1 MIDVPDFSFT
11 MLDLRIGGDNVKK
24 KIAVL
29 AGICMLVSVQG
40 TVFAA
45 DRNSPDDLSD
55 QMVQSVIRADVPDSH
70 KITVKGEHITVGL
83 GGENQEENIILVE
96 RFSEPKLKLS
106 PEKGWKIKK
115 VLLGD
120 TDVTSQI
127 KDGTIT
133 LPSVYEDL
141 ILTVETE
148 KIKDESGTKTDSKSN
163 TKPNTSSSQKSNQ
176 SSKNNQTST
185 TNGTKTSANLGST
198 TTAGQGIKAAVTE
211 DEMNVEIYGIGAV
224 AAGGIAVRCLKR
236 KKKKI

>member
-1 MIDVPDFSFT
+1 M
-11 MLDLRIGGDNVKK
+11 KK

-55 QMVQSVIRADVPDSH
+55 QTVQSVIRADVPDSH
-70 KITVKGEHITVGL
+70 KITVKGEHVTVSL
-83 GGENQEENIILVE
+83 EGGIQEENQEDNSILVE
-96 RFSEPKLKLS
+96 RFSEPKLKFS

-120 TDVTSQI
+120 TDVTSQV
-127 KDGTIT
+127 KDGIIT
-133 LPSVYEDL
+133 LASVYEDL

-148 KIKDESGTKTDSKSN
+148 KIKDESGAKTDSKSN
-163 TKPNTSSSQKSNQ
+163 TSSGQKTNQ
-176 SSKNNQTST
+176 NSKNNQTST
-185 TNGTKTSANLGST
+185 TNGTKTTANSGSAT
-198 TTAGQGIKAAVTE
+198 TVGQGIKAAVTE
-211 DEMNVEIYGIGAV
+211 DEMNVGIYGIGAV
-224 AAGGIAVRCLKR
+224 ASGGIAVRCLKR

>member
-1 MIDVPDFSFT
+1 M
-11 MLDLRIGGDNVKK
+11 KK

-55 QMVQSVIRADVPDSH
+55 QTVQSVIRADVPDSH
-70 KITVKGEHITVGL
+70 KITVKGEHVTVSL
-83 GGENQEENIILVE
+83 EGGNQEENSILVE
-96 RFSEPKLKLS
+96 RFSEPKLKFS

-120 TDVTSQI
+120 TDVTSQV
-127 KDGTIT
+127 KDGIIT
-133 LPSVYEDL
+133 LASVYEDL

-148 KIKDESGTKTDSKSN
+148 KIKDESGAKTDSKSN

-185 TNGTKTSANLGST
+185 TNGTKTTANSGSA

-211 DEMNVEIYGIGAV
+211 DEMNVGIYGIGAV

>member
-1 MIDVPDFSFT
+1 M
-11 MLDLRIGGDNVKK
+11 KK

-70 KITVKGEHITVGL
+70 KITVKGEHVTVSL
-83 GGENQEENIILVE
+83 EGENQEENQEENVILVE
-96 RFSEPKLKLS
+96 RFSEPKLKFS

-120 TDVTSQI
+120 TDVTSQV
-127 KDGTIT
+127 KDGIIT
-133 LPSVYEDL
+133 LASVYEDL

-148 KIKDESGTKTDSKSN
+148 KIKDESGAKTDSKSN
-163 TKPNTSSSQKSNQ
+163 TSSGQKTNQ
-176 SSKNNQTST
+176 NSKNNQTST
-185 TNGTKTSANLGST
+185 TNGTKTTANSGSAT
-198 TTAGQGIKAAVTE
+198 TVGQGIKAAVTE
-211 DEMNVEIYGIGAV
+211 DEMNVGIYGIGV
-224 AAGGIAVRCLKR
+224 IAAGGMAVWCLKR
-236 KKKKI
+236 KKEKI

>member
-1 MIDVPDFSFT
+1 M
-11 MLDLRIGGDNVKK
+11 KK

-55 QMVQSVIRADVPDSH
+55 QTVQSVIRADVPDSH
-70 KITVKGEHITVGL
+70 KITVKGEHVTVSL
-83 GGENQEENIILVE
+83 EGGNQEENSILVE
-96 RFSEPKLKLS
+96 RFSEPKLKFS

-120 TDVTSQI
+120 TDVTSQV
-127 KDGTIT
+127 KDGIIT

-148 KIKDESGTKTDSKSN
+148 KIKDESGAKTDSKSN

-185 TNGTKTSANLGST
+185 TNGTKTTANSGSA

-211 DEMNVEIYGIGAV
+211 DEMNVGIYGIGAV

>member
-1 MIDVPDFSFT
+1 M
-11 MLDLRIGGDNVKK
+11 KK

-29 AGICMLVSVQG
+29 AVICMLVSVQG

-55 QMVQSVIRADVPDSH
+55 QTVQSVIRADVPDSH
-70 KITVKGEHITVGL
+70 KITVKGEHITVSL
-83 GGENQEENIILVE
+83 DGENQEKNQEENSIFVE

-120 TDVTSQI
+120 TDVTSQV
-127 KDGTIT
+127 KDGIIT

-163 TKPNTSSSQKSNQ
+163 TKPNTSSSQKTNQ
-176 SSKNNQTST
+176 NSKNNQTST
-185 TNGTKTSANLGST
+185 TNGTKTIANSGSA

-211 DEMNVEIYGIGAV
+211 DEMNLGTYGIGV
-224 AAGGIAVRCLKR
+224 IAAGGITLWCLKR

>member
-1 MIDVPDFSFT
+1 M
-11 MLDLRIGGDNVKK
+11 KK
-24 KIAVL
+24 KITVL

-55 QMVQSVIRADVPDSH
+55 QTVQSVICADVPDSH
-70 KITVKGEHITVGL
+70 KITVKGEHVTVSL
-83 GGENQEENIILVE
+83 EGENQEENQEENVILVE

-120 TDVTSQI
+120 TDVTSQV
-127 KDGTIT
+127 KDGIIT
-133 LPSVYEDL
+133 LASVYEDL

-148 KIKDESGTKTDSKSN
+148 KIKDESGAKTDSKSN
-163 TKPNTSSSQKSNQ
+163 TSSGQKTNQ
-176 SSKNNQTST
+176 NSKNNQTST
-185 TNGTKTSANLGST
+185 TNGTKTTANSGSAT
-198 TTAGQGIKAAVTE
+198 TVGQGIKAAVTE
-211 DEMNVEIYGIGAV
+211 DEMNVGIYGIGAV

>member
-1 MIDVPDFSFT
+1 M
-11 MLDLRIGGDNVKK
+11 KK

-70 KITVKGEHITVGL
+70 KITVKGEHVTVSLEGENKE
-83 GGENQEENIILVE
+83 ENQEENVILVE

-120 TDVTSQI
+120 TDVTSQV
-127 KDGTIT
+127 KDGIIT
-133 LPSVYEDL
+133 LASVYEDL

-148 KIKDESGTKTDSKSN
+148 KIKDESGAKTDSKSN
-163 TKPNTSSSQKSNQ
+163 TSSGQKTNQ
-176 SSKNNQTST
+176 NSKNNQTST
-185 TNGTKTSANLGST
+185 TNGTKITANSGSAT
-198 TTAGQGIKAAVTE
+198 TVGQGIKAAVTE
-211 DEMNVEIYGIGAV
+211 DEMNVGIYGIGAV

>member
-1 MIDVPDFSFT
+1 M
-11 MLDLRIGGDNVKK
+11 KK

-29 AGICMLVSVQG
+29 AVICMLVSVQG

-148 KIKDESGTKTDSKSN
+148 KIKDESGTKIDSESN
-163 TKPNTSSSQKSNQ
+163 TKPNTSSSQKLNQ

-211 DEMNVEIYGIGAV
+211 DEMNVGIYGIGV
-224 AAGGIAVRCLKR
+224 IAAGGMAVWCLRR
-236 KKKKI
+236 KKEKI

>member
-1 MIDVPDFSFT
+1 M
-11 MLDLRIGGDNVKK
+11 KK

-55 QMVQSVIRADVPDSH
+55 QTVRSVIRADVPDSH
-70 KITVKGEHITVGL
+70 KITVKGEHVTVSL
-83 GGENQEENIILVE
+83 EGGNQEENQEENSILVE
-96 RFSEPKLKLS
+96 RFSEPKLKFS

-120 TDVTSQI
+120 TDVTSQV
-127 KDGTIT
+127 KDGIIT
-133 LPSVYEDL
+133 LASVYEDL

-148 KIKDESGTKTDSKSN
+148 KIKDESGAKTDSKSN
-163 TKPNTSSSQKSNQ
+163 TSFGQKTNQ
-176 SSKNNQTST
+176 NSKNNQTST
-185 TNGTKTSANLGST
+185 TNGTKTTANSGSAT
-198 TTAGQGIKAAVTE
+198 TVGQGIKAAVTE
-211 DEMNVEIYGIGAV
+211 DEMNVGIYGIGAV

>member
-1 MIDVPDFSFT
+1 M
-11 MLDLRIGGDNVKK
+11 KK

-55 QMVQSVIRADVPDSH
+55 QTVQSVIRADVPDSH
-70 KITVKGEHITVGL
+70 KITVKGEHVTVSL
-83 GGENQEENIILVE
+83 EGGNQEENSILVE
-96 RFSEPKLKLS
+96 RFSEPKLKFS

-120 TDVTSQI
+120 TDVTSQV
-127 KDGTIT
+127 KDGIIT

-148 KIKDESGTKTDSKSN
+148 KIKDESGAKTDSKSN

-185 TNGTKTSANLGST
+185 TNGTKTTANSGSAT
-198 TTAGQGIKAAVTE
+198 TVGQGIKAAVTE
-211 DEMNVEIYGIGAV
+211 DEMNVGIYGIGV
-224 AAGGIAVRCLKR
+224 IAAGGMAVWCLKR
-236 KKKKI
+236 KKEKI

>member
-1 MIDVPDFSFT
+1 M
-11 MLDLRIGGDNVKK
+11 KK

-55 QMVQSVIRADVPDSH
+55 QTVQSVIRADVTDSH
-70 KITVKGEHITVGL
+70 KITVKGEHVTVSL
-83 GGENQEENIILVE
+83 EGGNQEENQEENSILVE
-96 RFSEPKLKLS
+96 RFSEPKLKFS

-120 TDVTSQI
+120 TDVTSQV
-127 KDGTIT
+127 KDGIIT
-133 LPSVYEDL
+133 LASVYEDL

-148 KIKDESGTKTDSKSN
+148 KIKDESGAKTDSKSN
-163 TKPNTSSSQKSNQ
+163 TSFGQKTNQ
-176 SSKNNQTST
+176 NSKNNQTST
-185 TNGTKTSANLGST
+185 TNGTKTTANSGSAT
-198 TTAGQGIKAAVTE
+198 TVGQGIKAAVTE
-211 DEMNVEIYGIGAV
+211 DEMNVGIYGIGAV

>member
-1 MIDVPDFSFT
+1 M
-11 MLDLRIGGDNVKK
+11 KK

-29 AGICMLVSVQG
+29 AVICMLVSVQG

-55 QMVQSVIRADVPDSH
+55 QTVQSVIRADVPDSH
-70 KITVKGEHITVGL
+70 KITVKGEHVTVSL
-83 GGENQEENIILVE
+83 EGENQEKNQEENSIFVE

-120 TDVTSQI
+120 TDVTSQV
-127 KDGTIT
+127 KDGIIT

-163 TKPNTSSSQKSNQ
+163 TKPNTSSSQKTNQ
-176 SSKNNQTST
+176 NSKNNQTST
-185 TNGTKTSANLGST
+185 TNGTKTIANSGSA

-211 DEMNVEIYGIGAV
+211 DEMNVGIYGIGAV
-224 AAGGIAVRCLKR
+224 VAGGIAVRCLKR

>member
-1 MIDVPDFSFT
+1 M
-11 MLDLRIGGDNVKK
+11 KK

-55 QMVQSVIRADVPDSH
+55 QTVQSVIRADVPDSH
-70 KITVKGEHITVGL
+70 KITVKGEHVTVSL
-83 GGENQEENIILVE
+83 EGGNQEENQEENSILVE
-96 RFSEPKLKLS
+96 RLSEPKLKFS

-120 TDVTSQI
+120 TDVTSQV
-127 KDGTIT
+127 KDGIIT
-133 LPSVYEDL
+133 LASVYEDL

-148 KIKDESGTKTDSKSN
+148 KIKDESGAKTDSKSN
-163 TKPNTSSSQKSNQ
+163 TSFGQKTNQ
-176 SSKNNQTST
+176 NSKNNQTST
-185 TNGTKTSANLGST
+185 TNGTKTTANSGSAT
-198 TTAGQGIKAAVTE
+198 TVGQGIKAAVTE
-211 DEMNVEIYGIGAV
+211 DEMNVGIYGIGAV

>member
-1 MIDVPDFSFT
+1 M
-11 MLDLRIGGDNVKK
+11 KK

-55 QMVQSVIRADVPDSH
+55 QTVQSVIRADVPDSH
-70 KITVKGEHITVGL
+70 KITVKGEHVTFSL
-83 GGENQEENIILVE
+83 EGGNQEENQEENSILVE
-96 RFSEPKLKLS
+96 RFSEPKLKFS

-120 TDVTSQI
+120 TDVTSQV
-127 KDGTIT
+127 KDGIIT
-133 LPSVYEDL
+133 LASVYEDL

-148 KIKDESGTKTDSKSN
+148 KIKDESGAKTDSKSN
-163 TKPNTSSSQKSNQ
+163 TSFGQKTNQ
-176 SSKNNQTST
+176 NSKNNQTST
-185 TNGTKTSANLGST
+185 TNGTKTTANSGSAT
-198 TTAGQGIKAAVTE
+198 TVGQGIKAAVTE
-211 DEMNVEIYGIGAV
+211 DEMNVGIYGIGAV